1 MRRCYERQIHNVTK
15 YVNHYTCVKSHLRR
29 DYYRNSIDLYTC
41 RYREVTT
48 ILYYH
53 MLRLKYDVNF
63 FRLFDFRQYS
73 IIPSTGNV
81 ACILS
86 VSC

>member
-1 MRRCYERQIHNVTK
+1 MSVIT
-15 YVNHYTCVKSHLRR
+15 YVNHYTYVKSHLRR
-29 DYYRNSIDLYTC
+29 DYYRNSIDLYTGH
-41 RYREVTT
+41 YREVTMV
-48 ILYYH
+48 LYYH
-53 MLRLKYDVNF
+53 MLRLKYYMNF
-63 FRLFDFRQYS
+63 LRLFDFRQHS